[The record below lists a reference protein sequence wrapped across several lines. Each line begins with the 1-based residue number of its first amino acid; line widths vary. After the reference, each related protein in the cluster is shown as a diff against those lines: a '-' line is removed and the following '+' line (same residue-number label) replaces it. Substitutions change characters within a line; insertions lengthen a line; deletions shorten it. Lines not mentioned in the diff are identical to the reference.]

1 MNSVEV
7 DFEGIKVNTFACYD
21 EYLTNLYGD
30 YMKLPP
36 KSKQIGH
43 HYSSGYDMNI
53 SYKDY
58 IKSKKK

>member
-36 KSKQIGH
+36 EDKRVFHDFDAWIELE
-43 HYSSGYDMNI
+43 DAN
-53 SYKDY
+53 
-58 IKSKKK
+58 

>member
-36 KSKQIGH
+36 KEEQVSKHFVKLIDLR
-43 HYSSGYDMNI
+43 SE
-53 SYKDY
+53 
-58 IKSKKK
+58 